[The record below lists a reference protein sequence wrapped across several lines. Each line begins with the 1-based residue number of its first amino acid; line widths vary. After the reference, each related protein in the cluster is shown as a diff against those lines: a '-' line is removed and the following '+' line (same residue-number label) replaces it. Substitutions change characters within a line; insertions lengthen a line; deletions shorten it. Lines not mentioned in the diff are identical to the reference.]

1 MKEKLMIYFKGLIGS
16 VLLVLTLAIGSI
28 AQVTTADISGT
39 VVDSGGQVVS
49 GATVTLTNPQT
60 GFSRTLTTTA
70 SGEYTF
76 TDLPP
81 GTYVLTV
88 EAANFSKS
96 VVTDVELNVGA
107 KRTVT
112 VQLRPGVI
120 TESVE
125 ISADGA
131 VVETTRSDIA
141 GVVTSREIQN
151 LPLLN
156 RTFSGLAIV
165 MPEARPVG
173 NFDPTKARIGTFAI
187 SGGDGRQIDVNVDGG
202 SNKDNVVGSLVQ
214 NFAYESIQEFQVVQ
228 HRWTAERGRAVG
240 GVVDAITKSGS
251 NSWRGSAFGNFRH
264 DSLLARDYFQKRDNR
279 EKTPFERQEFGGS
292 IGGPILRDKLFF
304 FAALERFRER
314 QSLALTSPQVAQ
326 IAAIP
331 GITASPTIPQPY
343 DDTLFSARVDHVLT
357 GKQKMMYRFAY
368 QDNAS
373 PNDQVA
379 STRPSDLQGGNTS
392 TNTIYSFVAN
402 HAYTIKPTVLN
413 LFTFH
418 YQDFANNILG
428 ITTDTNLLFPS
439 VQSGAN
445 ANVPQ
450 QTLKGKFQFR
460 NDTTFVLDR
469 HTLKFGTDYAYT
481 DLGGFFNFG
490 GVRGYQVEFF
500 EDPLT
505 IQARPQGFATPGIVR
520 GIRFF
525 DGLGSTDQV
534 FHQLAFYV
542 QDDFK
547 VSRNLT
553 LNLGLR
559 WDANIGILNDQTNN
573 RTIQILKRINHPVA
587 NAITSDAEKLSKR
600 TPSYLEFQPRI
611 GFAWDPRGDGKTV
624 IRGGYGIFYDQI
636 FQNLTLFSL
645 QQSNPTIFQQVL
657 GLTNTAVGVGDLA
670 TFRFGVDPLPPV
682 PPGTTITELATGS
695 FGRINDPNNRDP
707 YVQKFSLGFQR
718 DIGRSFVLSSDFV
731 HTLGLNEPR
740 VQVINPLIAKTCN
753 PAFAGST
760 PASPLCVRGVSS
772 RLFDR
777 SFVDAGLPAN
787 RLNQINM
794 IGTTNR
800 SMFDSWTTSLKYTS
814 RKMIFSGAYV
824 LSSSRAWGGQP
835 TASYSG
841 NGIAIALDNQFRPE
855 EFGPTRIDE
864 RHRIVVSGSFEL
876 PFGIQL
882 SPVMQLA
889 SSRPYSLNRG
899 ADLDGDGLA
908 AVDRICEG
916 VSVSDI
922 FNARG
927 NTALLTTLNP
937 AGCTQSRVNSQR
949 GGFIVEGGNRRE
961 VSGRYFN
968 VDVRAAKSFSIGERV
983 KIKGYADFINL
994 FDVDNFSFSDRLGL
1008 SYATSTST
1016 FIQPASLFGPGFGPS
1031 VGRPLTVQLGIR
1043 MDF

>member
-1 MKEKLMIYFKGLIGS
+1 MNCLTKITRFFS
-16 VLLVLTLAIGSI
+16 TSLLVLAFAVFAH

-39 VVDSGGQVVS
+39 VEDSGGQVVS
-49 GATVTLTNPQT
+49 GATVKLTNPGT
-60 GFSRTLTTTA
+60 GFSRTMTTNA
-70 SGEYTF
+70 SGDYVF
-76 TDLPP
+76 TDLQP
-81 GTYVLTV
+81 GNYILTV
-88 EAANFSKS
+88 EAANFSKA
-96 VVTDVELNVGA
+96 VVKDVELTVGA
-107 KRTVT
+107 KRNIN
-112 VQLRPGVI
+112 VQLKPGVI
-120 TESVE
+120 TETVE
-125 ISADGA
+125 ISADTA

-214 NFAYESIQEFQVVQ
+214 NFAYESIKEFQVVQ

-240 GVVDAITKSGS
+240 GVVDAVTKSGS
-251 NSWRGSAFGNFRH
+251 NTFHGSAFGNFRH
-264 DSLLARDYFQKRDNR
+264 DSLLARDFFQKRDNR
-279 EKTPFERQEFGGS
+279 AKTPFQRQEFGGS
-292 IGGPILRDKLFF
+292 IGGPISRDRLFF

-314 QSLALTSPQVAQ
+314 QSLALTSSQLAQ
-326 IAAIP
+326 ITAIP
-331 GITASPTIPQPY
+331 GVTASPAIPQPY

-357 GKQKMMYRFAY
+357 DKQKMMYRFAY

-379 STRPSDLQGGNTS
+379 STRPSDPEGGNTS
-392 TNTIYSFVAN
+392 TNTIYSLVAN
-402 HAYTIKPTVLN
+402 HTYAITPTVLN
-413 LFTFH
+413 QFTFGF
-418 YQDFANNILG
+418 QDFANNILG
-428 ITTDTNLLFPS
+428 ITTATNLLFPS

-460 NDTTFVLDR
+460 NDTTLVLNK

-505 IQARPQGFATPGIVR
+505 IRARPLGFATPGIVR
-520 GIRFF
+520 NIRFF
-525 DGLGSTDQV
+525 DGHGATAQV

-573 RTIQILKRINHPVA
+573 RTIQILKLINHPVA
-587 NAITSDAEKLSKR
+587 RAITSDNEKLSR
-600 TPSYLEFQPRI
+600 STPSYLEFQPRI
-611 GFAWDPRGDGKTV
+611 GFAWDPWGDGKTV
-624 IRGGYGIFYDQI
+624 IRGGYGIFYDQL

-645 QQSNPTIFQQVL
+645 QQSNQTIFQQVL
-657 GLTNTAVGVGDLA
+657 GLTNSAIGVGDLA
-670 TFRFGVDPLPPV
+670 TFRYGVDPLPPV
-682 PPGTTITELATGS
+682 PPGTTTTALATGS
-695 FGRINDPNNRDP
+695 FGRINNPDNRDP

-718 DIGRSFVLSSDFV
+718 NIGRDFVLSSDFV

-740 VQVINPLIAKTCN
+740 VQVINPLIGRICN
-753 PAFAGST
+753 SAFPGST
-760 PASPLCVRGVSS
+760 PASPLCTRGVSS

-777 SFVDAGLPAN
+777 AFMDAGLPNN

-841 NGIAIALDNQFRPE
+841 NGIAVALDNQFRPE

-864 RHRIVVSGSFEL
+864 RHRVVFSGSFEL
-876 PFGIQL
+876 PFGIHL
-882 SPVMQLA
+882 SPVMQIA

-908 AVDRICEG
+908 VVDRICAG
-916 VSVSDI
+916 VSITDI

-927 NTALLTTLNP
+927 NAAALTALNP
-937 AGCTQSRVNSQR
+937 AGCTQVRVNSQR
-949 GGFIVEGGNRRE
+949 GGFIDQSGKI

-994 FDVDNFSFSDRLGL
+994 FDVDNFAFSDRLGL
-1008 SYATSTST
+1008 SPATSAAT
-1016 FIQPASLFGPGFGPS
+1016 FMQPASLFGPGFGPS
-1031 VGRPLTVQLGIR
+1031 VGRPFTMQLGIR